1 MARTTMMRSAKPGV
15 RLKPLRVKR
24 CSDGMGSAMWTSPCP
39 RSLVRLHN
47 PMRASA
53 ITTGCIT
60 GGVISRIENEAG
72 YRQRRV
78 ADVAC
83 QSCDP
88 EQRSA
93 GKPFARPHVKVL
105 SALHGL
111 VAADRIIE
119 PYEQRMSADR
129 AELMVRNLACHLGG
143 RLADNC
149 NECAARRRQRVSTCD
164 AHRDVGTHRAG
175 AHSGRGNDSKTIRRD
190 WLPSSAA
197 RRVPSRPRSECT

>member
-1 MARTTMMRSAKPGV
+1 MACAALCGRLRAPAPWCGCTTQCAPV
-15 RLKPLRVKR
+15 PLRP
-24 CSDGMGSAMWTSPCP
+24 A
-39 RSLVRLHN
+39 
-47 PMRASA
+47 ASQEA
-53 ITTGCIT
+53 F
-60 GGVISRIENEAG
+60 SRIENEAG
-72 YRQRRV
+72 YRQRRI

-111 VAADRIIE
+111 VAADGIIE